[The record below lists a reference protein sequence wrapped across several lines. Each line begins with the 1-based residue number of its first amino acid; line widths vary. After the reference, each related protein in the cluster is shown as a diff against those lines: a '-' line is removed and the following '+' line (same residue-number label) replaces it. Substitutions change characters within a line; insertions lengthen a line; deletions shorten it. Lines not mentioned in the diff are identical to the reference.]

1 MNNFNDIRKETEEED
16 VALFYTIEMVGKL
29 IAKRDREKL
38 SNEVL
43 ANMSGVSQDTIF
55 RIEEG
60 LDTPDFETLCKLAK
74 ALKMN
79 ITLTEEKLVK

>member
-16 VALFYTIEMVGKL
+16 VTLFYTIEMVGQL
-29 IAKRDREKL
+29 IAKRDRENL
-38 SNEVL
+38 SNEAL
-43 ANMSGVSQDTIF
+43 ANISGVSQDTIF

-60 LDTPDFETLCKLAK
+60 LDTPDFVTLCKLAK

-79 ITLTEEKLVK
+79 ITLTDEK